1 MIDGDTA
8 PNGGQL
14 SYARGIEVG
23 HIFQL
28 GDKYSKHMNCVVFN
42 EKGKSTHPLMGCYG
56 IGISRIVAAAIEQ
69 NNDESGI
76 IWPDSITPFQI
87 SVISLNENLEDEVS
101 KKAYEIY
108 QQLSTYGLEVMLDDR
123 DERAGVK
130 FADADLIGIP
140 KQLVLS
146 KKGLKSQGIEFK
158 VRGEKSNTS
167 IPFGKLPDYFEKFSS

>member
-1 MIDGDTA
+1 
-8 PNGGQL
+8 
-14 SYARGIEVG
+14 
-23 HIFQL
+23 
-28 GDKYSKHMNCVVFN
+28 MNCVVFN